1 MEKKVSG
8 TRLKPWQAI
17 LLILAVAAFLFVAQ
31 FVLTG
36 LQFLLDRSGLLQ
48 GDTAYTVAS
57 VLYWLL
63 GGIAALYVLR
73 NYILCYQYVWN
84 TKQLSVFRL
93 YGAGR
98 PRNMVDIYFSKL
110 LAVDSVEQLR
120 ARYPQAKL
128 SRATLK
134 RCPEPVHCIAYNTLD
149 GVRLLALQPGE
160 ELLQALQEQLKSK
173 K

>member
-98 PRNMVDIYFSKL
+98 PRNMVDIYFSDSWPWAAWNSCARAIRRQSCPAQPSS
-110 LAVDSVEQLR
+110 AVPNR
-120 ARYPQAKL
+120 
-128 SRATLK
+128 
-134 RCPEPVHCIAYNTLD
+134 CIASPTIPWT
-149 GVRLLALQPGE
+149 ACAFSPSSP
-160 ELLQALQEQLKSK
+160 AKSSCK
-173 K
+173 RFRSS